1 MKFSPR
7 RVFAASA
14 LVASLVVATA
24 NPAQS
29 IVGGHDA
36 APGQYP
42 QVAEI
47 TFGAF
52 GCTGTL
58 IAPQWVLTA
67 GHCGSITGGTG
78 YGTPVAW
85 PTFLIDVRL
94 GSNKSGQGTSY
105 SVSNAY
111 VNPSYL
117 LVNGYDITLLKLS
130 KPVAGITPTKIAGPS
145 EASAWEVGDLLPI
158 VGWGLTS
165 EGGSS
170 PDTLQVAAVP
180 RIADATCAQQVGSA
194 FESTSQ
200 FCAAFPQGGVDTCQ
214 GDSGGPIFGTTTAGA
229 LRVVGATSY
238 GTGCAR
244 PGQPGVY
251 ARVADTTLR
260 NWIKSYV
267 PSAIGS

>member
-1 MKFSPR
+1 MKFLAR
-7 RVFAASA
+7 RALAATSF
-14 LVASLVVATA
+14 VVALLAVTA

-36 APGQYP
+36 AQGEYP
-42 QVAEI
+42 AVAEI

-85 PTFLIDVRL
+85 PAALINVQL
-94 GSNKSGQGTSY
+94 GSNKSGQGRSV
-105 SVSNAY
+105 SVSNVY
-111 VNPSYL
+111 VNPGYL
-117 LVNGYDITLLKLS
+117 LVDGYDITLLKLTAPVTDITPI
-130 KPVAGITPTKIAGPS
+130 KVAGVS

-158 VGWGLTS
+158 VGWGVTS

-180 RIADATCAQQVGSA
+180 RIADSTCQQQVGSA
-194 FESTSQ
+194 FETTTQ
-200 FCAAFPQGGVDTCQ
+200 LCAAFPQGGIDTCQ
-214 GDSGGPIFGTTTAGA
+214 GDSGGPLFGTNAAGV

-238 GTGCAR
+238 GSGCAQA
-244 PGQPGVY
+244 GKPGVY

-260 NWIKSYV
+260 NWIKSYAPDGV
-267 PSAIGS
+267 A